1 MAKQDQDHFNFEKS
15 LHTLEELITNSENG
29 EVELHSMV
37 ENYQTGMNLIKK
49 CKAELD
55 KAELEIK
62 EPKELA
68 PFPPTNDAWIH

>member
-1 MAKQDQDHFNFEKS
+1 MANQDQDNFNFEKS
-15 LHTLEELITNSENG
+15 LHTLEELISNSEKG

-49 CKAELD
+49 CRAELE

-62 EPKELA
+62 APKELA
-68 PFPPTNDAWIH
+68 PSPPTNDA

>member
-68 PFPPTNDAWIH
+68 PFPPTNDA

>member
-1 MAKQDQDHFNFEKS
+1 MAKQDQDDFNFEKS
-15 LHTLEELITNSENG
+15 LHTLEELISNSEKG

-49 CKAELD
+49 CRAELE

-62 EPKELA
+62 APKELA
-68 PFPPTNDAWIH
+68 PPPLTNDA